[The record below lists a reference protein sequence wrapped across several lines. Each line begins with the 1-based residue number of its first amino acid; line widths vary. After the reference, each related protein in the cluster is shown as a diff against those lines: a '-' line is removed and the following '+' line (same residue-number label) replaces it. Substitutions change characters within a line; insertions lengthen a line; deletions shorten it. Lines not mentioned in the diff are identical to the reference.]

1 VSRESIASAL
11 FARVS
16 SATFVSPVAGATA
29 WRTASRRLR
38 LWSDVLPDQQPA
50 MFLVEHDE
58 ETSWT
63 GRGQL
68 DKTTSVYSLL
78 CYAPAP
84 APSAVGGT
92 LVNLML
98 DGIVASLR
106 PDDSSAGVLTLG
118 RQVLWCRI
126 EGRVFK
132 DPGDID
138 GQALLIV
145 PIRAVWP
152 GGA

>member
-1 VSRESIASAL
+1 MSRESIASSL
-11 FARVS
+11 FALVS
-16 SATFVSPVAGATA
+16 AATFASPVAGAST

-38 LWSDVLPDQQPA
+38 LWADVLPDQQPA

-58 ETSWT
+58 EAAWS
-63 GRGQL
+63 GRGRL
-68 DKTTSVYSLL
+68 ERTTSDYSLL

-98 DGIVASLR
+98 DGIVAALA
-106 PDDSSAGVLTLG
+106 PDDAAAGVLTLG

-152 GGA
+152 GGV